1 FSSRRRHTRYS
12 RDWSSDVCSSDLDP
26 WINKNLIALGKAGD
40 RFAHLFNRA
49 SDFVARSKRK
59 LYSPVFN
66 LHENAL
72 RTGIT
77 AFPQMQI
84 TMTYARALNPYKDL
98 IVLWFWNIDVFD
110 LKRLLC
116 LDYACSLH
124 TS

>member
-72 RTGIT
+72 RTAIT

-84 TMTYARALNPYKDL
+84 KIGRASCRER
-98 IVLWFWNIDVFD
+98 VEM
-110 LKRLLC
+110 
-116 LDYACSLH
+116 SLGGV
-124 TS
+124 SEKKE